1 MHVKHVFLHIV
12 LLLFFS
18 ALVGFS
24 LFSLFHYNW
33 IVFYVYVGSCM
44 SGCLGACAGMRVCVY
59 EYVLYVC
66 VCI

>member
-44 SGCLGACAGMRVCVY
+44 SGCLGACAGMRV
-59 EYVLYVC
+59 
-66 VCI
+66 